1 MSDAQP
7 VRPASVAILG
17 LGSMG
22 GAILHG
28 LLAQDEPPASIRV
41 TTKSQARAAALAP
54 HPSVTALSTEQDP
67 AANRHA
73 VTDADVVI
81 LGLKPAMIPEVLEDV
96 ASSLKPD
103 ALVISVAAGVTIAR
117 MQALLPATVS
127 VVRAMPNTPAL
138 VGRGMTGL
146 VAPATVPTQHV
157 ATARALFEG
166 VGKVLVVDA
175 ETQLDAVTAVSG
187 SGPAYVFL
195 LIEKFRAA
203 AEGLGF
209 SAEDAA
215 LLVQETFLGAS
226 LLLDET
232 GTEPDELRRRV
243 TSPGGTTERA
253 LAVFAET
260 DLEGVFQGA
269 LAAAVRRSQEL
280 AAGS

>member
-1 MSDAQP
+1 MSAAQHL
-7 VRPASVAILG
+7 RPASVAILG

-22 GAILHG
+22 GAILQG
-28 LLAQDEPPASIRV
+28 LLAQDESPASIRV
-41 TTKSQARAAALAP
+41 TTRSQARADALTP
-54 HPSVTALSTEQDP
+54 HSSVTVYSTEQDP

-73 VTDADVVI
+73 VRDADVVI
-81 LGLKPAMIPEVLEDV
+81 LGLKPAMIPEVLQDV
-96 ASSLKPD
+96 ADSLNPH
-103 ALVISVAAGVTIAR
+103 ALVISVAAGVTISS
-117 MQALLPATVS
+117 MQALLSATVS

-146 VAPATVPTQHV
+146 VAPDSVPAPLV
-157 ATARALFEG
+157 ETARELFES
-166 VGKVLVVDA
+166 VGKVLIV
-175 ETQLDAVTAVSG
+175 ETEAQLDAVTAVSG

-203 AEGLGF
+203 AEALGF
-209 SAEDAA
+209 SPEDAA

-232 GTEPDELRRRV
+232 GVEPDELRSRV

-253 LAVFAET
+253 LAVLGET
-260 DLEGVFQGA
+260 DLEGIFRDA
-269 LAAAVRRSQEL
+269 LNAAVRRSQEL